1 MTEKIFETAD
11 LYLASAITTLL
22 RTEPS
27 FKVIRGKTIFCFPA
41 TDDLYR
47 AMTVY
52 NAGVSLPAVEYA
64 DTIKRLRAE
73 MLTRR
78 GAGAGQTQTYTAIKP
93 ENSF

>member
-1 MTEKIFETAD
+1 METDKVFETAD
-11 LYLASAITTLL
+11 LYLSSAITTLL
-22 RTEPS
+22 KIEPIY
-27 FKVIRGKTIFCFPA
+27 KVIRGKTIFCFIA
-41 TDDLYR
+41 TDELYR

-78 GAGAGQTQTYTAIKP
+78 SAGAGAGVGA
-93 ENSF
+93 